1 MKPNQKIP
9 EPPIIPEQEITPL
22 VQEVLDIC
30 TLQKEKIAL
39 LQETV
44 QGLKD
49 EIARLKKEKPR
60 PKIKPS
66 NLENNKNDQQRSSNQ
81 NNQDETKRPGSEKR
95 SKTQNIQIHHEQNI
109 KPDHIPEGSRFNG
122 YRDFVV
128 QDLIIAPYNT
138 KYHLQEWI
146 TPSGKYI
153 LGKLPEG
160 AAQGHFGTTLI
171 QYILYQY
178 HHAHV
183 TQPLILEQLQEIG
196 NDLSSGQ
203 LNNILIENKEG
214 FHTEK
219 ADILTAGLEVS
230 DYVNVDDTG
239 ARHAGKNG
247 YCTHIGNELF
257 AWFESTDSK
266 ARLNFLNL
274 LRGEHTDYMLTPEAF
289 DYMQAQKLPKKVLS
303 LLEGLEEKTFADEEH
318 WNVALNAL
326 GISSSRHIRIATEGA
341 LIGSILEHGLNKDLV
356 ILSDDAGQFNI
367 FLHALCWIH
376 AERHIN
382 KLVGFSEPQRQAVAA
397 VRDEIWTFYRQLK
410 AYKENPT
417 PERKQEL
424 EQWFDRLFTT
434 KTCFASLNLALEKIY
449 ANKEELL
456 LVLKRPEIP
465 LHNNLS
471 ENDIREQ
478 VKKRKISG
486 GTRSAKGRQC
496 RDTFASLKKTC
507 RKLGISFWQF
517 LHDRLSGQD
526 QIPLLGDCIRQHRAP
541 G

>member
-1 MKPNQKIP
+1 MQPSQKIP
-9 EPPIIPEQEITPL
+9 EPPSIPEQEITPA
-22 VQEVLDIC
+22 VQQLLDIWA
-30 TLQKEKIAL
+30 LQKEKIAL
-39 LQETV
+39 LEETV

-49 EIARLKKEKPR
+49 EIARLKKQKAK
-60 PKIKPS
+60 PKIRPS
-66 NLENNKNDQQRSSNQ
+66 KLEENKDEEEDKNDK
-81 NNQDETKRPGSEKR
+81 NNQGETKKRPGSEKR
-95 SKTQNIQIHHEQNI
+95 NKTPHIPIHQEQIIE
-109 KPDHIPEGSRFNG
+109 PDNIPEGSRFKG
-122 YRDFVV
+122 YSDLVV

-138 KYHLQEWI
+138 KYRLQEWI
-146 TPSGKYI
+146 TPSGEYI
-153 LGKLPEG
+153 VGKLPEE
-160 AAQGHFGTTLI
+160 AAQGHFGITLI

-196 NDLSSGQ
+196 IDLSAGQ
-203 LNNILIENKEG
+203 LNNILSENKEE
-214 FHTEK
+214 FHAEK

-230 DYVNVDDTG
+230 NYVNVDDTG

-257 AWFESTDSK
+257 AWFESTYSK
-266 ARLNFLNL
+266 ARLNFLTL
-274 LRGEHTDYMLTPEAF
+274 LRGEHTNYILTPEAF
-289 DYMQAQKLPKKVLS
+289 DYMQAQKMPKKILA
-303 LLEGLEEKTFADEEH
+303 LLEGLEEKDFPDEEH
-318 WNVALNAL
+318 WKAALSTL
-326 GISSSRHIRIATEGA
+326 EITSSRHIRIATEGA

-356 ILSDDAGQFNI
+356 IVSDDAGQFNI

-382 KLVGFSEPQRQAVAA
+382 KLVGFNESQRQAVADI
-397 VRDEIWTFYRQLK
+397 RDQIWTFYRELK
-410 AYKENPT
+410 AYKEAPA

-424 EQWFDRLFTT
+424 EQRFDQLFTT

-486 GTRSAKGRQC
+486 GTRSAKGRKC

-517 LHDRLSGQD
+517 LYDRLSGQG
-526 QIPLLGDCIRQHRAP
+526 QIPSLGDSIRRAP